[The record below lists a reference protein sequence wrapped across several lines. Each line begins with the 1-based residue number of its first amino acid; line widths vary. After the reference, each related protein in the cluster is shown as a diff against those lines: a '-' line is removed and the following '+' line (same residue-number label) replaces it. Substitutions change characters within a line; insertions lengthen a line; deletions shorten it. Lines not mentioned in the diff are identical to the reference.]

1 MILSGK
7 IAVVTGASGGLG
19 LAVSRA
25 FAARGA
31 VVYGLARREDR
42 LASVRRDLGPAFV
55 PVPCDVTEEAGVRA
69 AFERMEAEA
78 GRVDVLVN
86 NAGLGR
92 FAELEDLETADWDLM
107 MNTNLRAVFLCTRA
121 VLPGMKARG
130 EREGFGGH
138 IVNVASVAALLGNP
152 RIGAYNATKFG
163 LRGLSD
169 ALMKEVR
176 GHGIKVSCIYPG
188 SIATEFFLTSGS
200 TPSANPMTAEDVAS
214 TVLHIVETPDN
225 YLVSEVVMRPLRP
238 GG

>member
-1 MILSGK
+1 M
-7 IAVVTGASGGLG
+7 
-19 LAVSRA
+19 
-25 FAARGA
+25 
-31 VVYGLARREDR
+31 
-42 LASVRRDLGPAFV
+42 SVPDL
-55 PVPCDVTEEAGVRA
+55 PVPADVTRA
-69 AFERMEAEA
+69 IAEAEA
-78 GRVDVLVN
+78 RFGRIDILVT
-86 NAGLGR
+86 NAGGPPPGPFESHAPEAWQRAIAL
-92 FAELEDLETADWDLM
+92 
-107 MNTNLRAVFLCTRA
+107 NLDSVVNLTRA

-176 GHGIKVSCIYPG
+176 EYGIKVTCIYPG
-188 SIATEFFLTSGS
+188 SIATEFFRTSGS

-214 TVLHIVETPDN
+214 TVLHVVETPDN